1 MHEAFIKMQSDPTE
15 RDSQH
20 FFATAATAMRQVL
33 VDRARAMNALK
44 RGGGMQRVS
53 LSGLSE
59 GNDDALVDVIAL
71 DDALTELAT
80 HDSRQAMIVELRFF
94 AGLPMPQ
101 IAKELGVSQSTIE
114 KEWKTARE
122 WLGSKLG

>member
-1 MHEAFIKMQSDPTE
+1 
-15 RDSQH
+15 
-20 FFATAATAMRQVL
+20 
-33 VDRARAMNALK
+33 
-44 RGGGMQRVS
+44 MQRVS

-71 DDALTELAT
+71 DEALTELAT

-101 IAKELGVSQSTIE
+101 IARELGVSQSTIE
-114 KEWKTARE
+114 KEWKSARE